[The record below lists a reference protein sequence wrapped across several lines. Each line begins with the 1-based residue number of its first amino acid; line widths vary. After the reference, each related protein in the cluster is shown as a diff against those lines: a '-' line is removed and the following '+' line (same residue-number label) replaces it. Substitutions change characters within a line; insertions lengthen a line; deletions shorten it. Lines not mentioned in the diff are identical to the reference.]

1 MGASLENLEKL
12 AAAYWYTFE
21 VGLCLEDDAK
31 SRKILGGAVLSSI
44 EESSI
49 ALGSK
54 AKIIDFDLKVITNKK
69 YRSKIQ
75 YTGIQPFYVLSP
87 PIDELCILLDN
98 WVDKILEEKSF
109 IPSFNPLTRRIE
121 VTER

>member
-1 MGASLENLEKL
+1 LGASLENLEKL

-21 VGLCLEDDAK
+21 VGLCLEDDVM

-54 AKIIDFDLKVITNKK
+54 AKIVDFDLKVITNKK
-69 YRSKIQ
+69 YRSEIQ
-75 YTGIQPFYVLSP
+75 YTGI
-87 PIDELCILLDN
+87 
-98 WVDKILEEKSF
+98 
-109 IPSFNPLTRRIE
+109 
-121 VTER
+121 